1 MDTLLNDILF
11 FWSSL
16 PSWLQALPLLAAGW
30 LMAFVLRHALTVL
43 CALLFV
49 NRLAER
55 VGLSDF
61 LRKGNV
67 TQTPAQLFGLLA
79 YWLVLGA
86 TLVRVAKLLDL
97 DLASTLVARLLSA
110 LPELVSALLV
120 CVLGFVCVKF
130 LGNLVRT
137 VVRNAGYGHAEFAAR
152 CVRWAGL
159 FLVCALA
166 IDQLGFAKTLL
177 SPLVHIVFGAVALAL
192 ALSFGLGC
200 KDIARDFTLGLLR
213 ELRERSRAGSKSDL
227 EG

>member
-1 MDTLLNDILF
+1 MDTLLDNLLF
-11 FWSSL
+11 FWSTL
-16 PSWLQALPLLAAGW
+16 PSWLQAVPSLAAGW
-30 LMAFVLRHALTVL
+30 LLAFILRHTLTLL

-67 TQTPAQLFGLLA
+67 TQTPSQLLGLLA

-137 VVRNAGYGHAEFAAR
+137 LVSNAGYGHAEFAAR
-152 CVRWAGL
+152 CVRWAGF
-159 FLVCALA
+159 FLVFALA

-192 ALSFGLGC
+192 ALAFGLGC
-200 KDIARDFTLGLLR
+200 KDIARDFTQGLLR